1 MKRYIAAIILLFATY
16 GLTAQPVDT
25 ARFRLEYT
33 PRLLSFSKLN
43 QQPDMTDSTSEKVKF
58 DYYITPQRMDATFK
72 PGTIPYSKVSPDG
85 LEKMYRNFI
94 KVGFGYPLTPLA
106 ELSFHNLQNT
116 KYSLGANVHHY
127 SYWAP
132 QIGKEM
138 KQYPNSPMS
147 DTRVHLNFKKFF
159 KNQTLYT
166 AAGYNHEYANYYGYR
181 YSEWPGEYLT
191 AEEYQHFLS
200 ENPEIVDPNRL
211 KTHFHHAKAMV
222 GLASNYVLEDK
233 KLKQDVRVSYD
244 FLHRGQWKDM
254 EHNLALN
261 SFIAYDSRWAK
272 ISGSQCYRLDLDLD
286 YFNEKLF
293 QQKGANAVLF
303 VPEATAHFTIKEYH
317 IVAGIGG
324 VVDYNNGATKGTVY
338 PIAELQLGIVPR
350 ILDVYAGVNGNAHHN
365 SLKDMLYENPFL
377 KPQLDTFKTTINYI
391 NIYGG
396 IKGNLVKKLNY
407 NLSVHYSY
415 ARNLAFY
422 RIDTTAYCRNQFE
435 VEYHNGNVLN
445 LCLNINY
452 EVIKNLHLNFEAN
465 YWLYALTKTEA
476 APYHKPQLELTFNG
490 KYILKER
497 FVFDLNFD
505 LAFGSKTLAYDDFFG
520 KYTVQNM
527 KPILDFG
534 IGFEYLI
541 NDHFAAFANIN
552 NIAHQHYARYFDY
565 KAFGIN
571 AMVGITY
578 SFGHESLKAP
588 KKKGSGVKN

>member
-1 MKRYIAAIILLFATY
+1 MKRYISVIIILLAACT
-16 GLTAQPVDT
+16 LKAQHVDT

-33 PRLLSFSKLN
+33 PRLMSFSKLN

-58 DYYITPQRMDATFK
+58 DYYIMPQRLDATFK
-72 PGTIPYSKVSPDG
+72 PGTIPYSKVSPDA

-116 KYSLGANVHHY
+116 KHSLGANVHHY

-138 KQYPNSPMS
+138 KQYPNGPMS

-166 AAGYNHEYANYYGYR
+166 AADYNHEYARYYGYH
-181 YSEWPGEYLT
+181 YNEWPDFHNGIDYASDKDALNN
-191 AEEYQHFLS
+191 Q
-200 ENPEIVDPNRL
+200 
-211 KTHFHHAKAMV
+211 FHHAKAMV
-222 GLASNYVLEDK
+222 GIASNYVLEDK

-254 EHNLALN
+254 EHHAGLN
-261 SFIAYDSRWAK
+261 SFFAYDSRWAK

-286 YFNEKLF
+286 YFNEKIF
-293 QQKGANAVLF
+293 QQQKSQNAVLF
-303 VPEATAHFTIKEYH
+303 EPEATAHFTIKEYH
-317 IVAGIGG
+317 IIAGIGG
-324 VVDYNNGATKGTVY
+324 VVDYNYGKTKGTVY
-338 PIAELQLGIVPR
+338 PIAELQLGIVPS
-350 ILDVYAGVNGNAHHN
+350 ILNIYAGVNGNAHHN

-377 KPQLDTFKTTINYI
+377 KPQLDTLRTTINYI
-391 NIYGG
+391 NVYGG

-407 NLSVHYSY
+407 NLSAHYSY
-415 ARNLAFY
+415 ARDLAFY
-422 RIDTTAYCRNQFE
+422 RIDTTAEIARNQFE

-445 LCLNINY
+445 LCLNVNY
-452 EVIKNLHLNFEAN
+452 EVIKNLRFNFEAN
-465 YWLYALTKTEA
+465 YWLYILTKTHA
-476 APYHKPQLELTFNG
+476 APYHKPELEFAFNG
-490 KYILKER
+490 QYILKDR
-497 FVFDLNFD
+497 FIFDLNFN
-505 LAFGSKTLAYDDFFG
+505 LAFRSKTLAYDDFFG
-520 KYTVQNM
+520 RYTVQNM

-552 NIAHQHYARYFDY
+552 NIAHQHYARFYDY

-578 SFGHESLKAP
+578 AFGHESLKAP
-588 KKKGSGVKN
+588 KKTKKQQM

>member
-1 MKRYIAAIILLFATY
+1 MKRYISVIIILLAACS
-16 GLTAQPVDT
+16 LNAQPVDT

-33 PRLLSFSKLN
+33 PRLMSFSKLN
-43 QQPDMTDSTSEKVKF
+43 QQPDMTDSTTEKVKF
-58 DYYITPQRMDATFK
+58 DYYITPQRMDATFQ
-72 PGTIPYSKVSPDG
+72 PGTISYSKVSPDA

-132 QIGKEM
+132 QIGKVM
-138 KQYPNSPMS
+138 KQYPNGPMS

-166 AAGYNHEYANYYGYR
+166 AAGYNHEYNRYYGYR
-181 YSEWPGEYLT
+181 YSEWPNY
-191 AEEYQHFLS
+191 
-200 ENPEIVDPNRL
+200 NPNYIAVTDPKYMDN
-211 KTHFHHAKAMV
+211 TFHHAKAMV

-244 FLHRGQWKDM
+244 FLHRGHWKDM
-254 EHNLALN
+254 EHHLGLN

-286 YFNEKLF
+286 YF
-293 QQKGANAVLF
+293 QQNKGQNAVLF

-317 IVAGIGG
+317 IIAGIGG
-324 VVDYNNGATKGTVY
+324 VVDYNYGKTKGTVY
-338 PIAELQLGIVPR
+338 PIVELQLGIVPT
-350 ILDVYAGVNGNAHHN
+350 ILDIYAGVNGNAHHN
-365 SLKDMLYENPFL
+365 SLKDMLYENPWL
-377 KPQLDTFKTTINYI
+377 KPQLDTFRTTINYI

-415 ARNLAFY
+415 ARDLAFY
-422 RIDTTAYCRNQFE
+422 RVDTTTYSGDVVFGDVRNQFE

-465 YWLYALTKTEA
+465 YWLYALTKTKA
-476 APYHKPQLELTFNG
+476 APYHKPKLEFTFSG

-552 NIAHQHYARYFDY
+552 NIAHQHYARFYDY

-578 SFGHESLKAP
+578 SFGHEPLKAP
-588 KKKGSGVKN
+588 KKAKKQQM

>member
-1 MKRYIAAIILLFATY
+1 MKRYIAAIILLFAAY

-43 QQPDMTDSTSEKVKF
+43 QQPDMTDSTTEKVKF

-106 ELSFHNLQNT
+106 ELSFHNLQST

-138 KQYPNSPMS
+138 KQYPNGPMS

-166 AAGYNHEYANYYGYR
+166 AAGYNHEYNRYYGYR
-181 YSEWPGEYLT
+181 YSEWPNY
-191 AEEYQHFLS
+191 
-200 ENPEIVDPNRL
+200 DPNYIAVTDP
-211 KTHFHHAKAMV
+211 KYMDNTFHHAKAMV

-244 FLHRGQWKDM
+244 FLHRGHWKDM
-254 EHNLALN
+254 EHHLGLN

-293 QQKGANAVLF
+293 QQNKGQNAVLF

-317 IVAGIGG
+317 IIAGIGG
-324 VVDYNNGATKGTVY
+324 VVDYNYGKTKGTVY
-338 PIAELQLGIVPR
+338 PIVELQLGIVPT
-350 ILDVYAGVNGNAHHN
+350 ILDIYAGVNGNAHHN
-365 SLKDMLYENPFL
+365 SLKDMLYENPWL
-377 KPQLDTFKTTINYI
+377 KPQLDTFRTTINYI

-415 ARNLAFY
+415 ARDLAFY
-422 RIDTTAYCRNQFE
+422 RVDTTTYSDDVVFGDVRNQFE

-465 YWLYALTKTEA
+465 YWLYALTKTKA

-490 KYILKER
+490 KYILKEK

-578 SFGHESLKAP
+578 AFGHESLKAP
-588 KKKGSGVKN
+588 KKKGAGVRN

>member
-1 MKRYIAAIILLFATY
+1 MKRYISIIIILLAVCSV
-16 GLTAQPVDT
+16 GAQPVDT

-33 PRLLSFSKLN
+33 PRLMSFSKIN
-43 QQPDMTDSTSEKVKF
+43 QKPDMTDTTAEKVKF
-58 DYYITPQRMDATFK
+58 DYYITPERMDATFK
-72 PGTIPYSKVSPDG
+72 PGTISYTKVSPDA

-138 KQYPNSPMS
+138 KQYPYSPMS

-159 KNQTLYT
+159 RHQTLYT
-166 AAGYNHEYANYYGYR
+166 AADYNHEYARYYGYR
-181 YSEWPGEYLT
+181 YNEWPNGAIPGLPTPDDPTYL
-191 AEEYQHFLS
+191 Q
-200 ENPEIVDPNRL
+200 
-211 KTHFHHAKAMV
+211 THFHHAKALV
-222 GLASNYVLEDK
+222 GIASNYVLEDK
-233 KLKQDVRVSYD
+233 KLKQDARITYD
-244 FLHRGQWKDM
+244 FLRTKWKDM
-254 EHNLALN
+254 ENHVGLN
-261 SFIAYDSRWAK
+261 SFFAYDSRWAK

-286 YFNEKLF
+286 YFNDKWFET
-293 QQKGANAVLF
+293 KGMNTVLF
-303 VPEATAHFTIKEYH
+303 NPEATAHFTIKEYH
-317 IVAGIGG
+317 IIAGVGG
-324 VVDYNNGATKGTVY
+324 VVDYNNGVTKGTVY
-338 PIAELQLGIVPR
+338 PIAELQLGIVPS
-350 ILDVYAGVNGNAHHN
+350 ILDVYAGVNGNARFN
-365 SLKDMLYENPFL
+365 SLKDLLYENPFL
-377 KPQLDTFKTTINYI
+377 KPQVDSLRTTINYI

-415 ARNLAFY
+415 ARNLAFF
-422 RIDTTAYCRNQFE
+422 RIDTTANIARNQFE

-445 LCLNINY
+445 LCLNVNY
-452 EVIKNLHLNFEAN
+452 EVIKNLRFNFEAN
-465 YWLYALTKTEA
+465 YWLYALTKTNA
-476 APYHKPQLELTFNG
+476 APYHKPELEFAFNG
-490 KYILKER
+490 QYILKDR
-497 FVFDLNFD
+497 FIFDLNFN

-541 NDHFAAFANIN
+541 NDHFAAFANVN

-565 KAFGIN
+565 KSFGIN
-571 AMVGITY
+571 ALVGITY

-588 KKKGSGVKN
+588 KKTKKTSTANFIGTPAF

>member
-1 MKRYIAAIILLFATY
+1 MKRYISVIIILLAACS
-16 GLTAQPVDT
+16 LNAQPVDT

-33 PRLLSFSKLN
+33 PRLMSFSKLN
-43 QQPDMTDSTSEKVKF
+43 QQPDMTDSTTEKVKF
-58 DYYITPQRMDATFK
+58 DYYIMPQRMDATFK
-72 PGTIPYSKVSPDG
+72 PGTIPYSKVSPDA

-138 KQYPNSPMS
+138 KQYPNGPMS

-159 KNQTLYT
+159 RNQTLYT
-166 AAGYNHEYANYYGYR
+166 AADYNHEYANYYGHSDSLWR
-181 YSEWPGEYLT
+181 EAHNG
-191 AEEYQHFLS
+191 
-200 ENPEIVDPNRL
+200 NPYAGKEDL
-211 KTHFHHAKAMV
+211 GTHFHHAKALV
-222 GLASNYVLEDK
+222 GIASNYTIEDK
-233 KLKQDVRVSYD
+233 KLKQDVRVNYD
-244 FLHRGQWKDM
+244 FIRTKWKDM
-254 EHNLALN
+254 ENHAGLN
-261 SFIAYDSRWAK
+261 SFFAYDSRWAK

-286 YFNEKLF
+286 YFNDKWSEA
-293 QQKGANAVLF
+293 KGMNTVLF

-317 IVAGIGG
+317 IIAGIGG
-324 VVDYNNGATKGTVY
+324 VVDYNNNVTKGTVY
-338 PIAELQLGIVPR
+338 PIAELQLGIVPS
-350 ILDVYAGVNGNAHHN
+350 ILNIYAGVNGNAHFN

-377 KPQLDTFKTTINYI
+377 KPQIDSLRTTINYI

-396 IKGNLVKKLNY
+396 IKGNLVKNLNY
-407 NLSVHYSY
+407 NLAVHYSY

-422 RIDTTAYCRNQFE
+422 RIDTTEYARNQFE

-452 EVIKNLHLNFEAN
+452 EVIKNLRFNFEAN
-465 YWLYALTKTEA
+465 YWLYALTKTNA
-476 APYHKPQLELTFNG
+476 APYHKPELEFSFNG
-490 KYILKER
+490 QYILKDR
-497 FVFDLNFD
+497 FIFDLNFD
-505 LAFGSKTLAYDDFFG
+505 LAFRSKTLAYDEFFG
-520 KYTVQNM
+520 RYTVQNM

-552 NIAHQHYARYFDY
+552 NIAHQHYARFYDY

-571 AMVGITY
+571 AMVGVTY
-578 SFGHESLKAP
+578 AFGHESLKAP
-588 KKKGSGVKN
+588 KKAKKQQL